1 MSVHQSRAEVSRCHS
16 VFCLSWLILLRVEQ
30 WRVMQLPAYWIERRQ
45 IQTVKELWN
54 VLLSEWRTNCQA
66 CFCQL
71 DLIVVEP
78 WRFSAD
84 PFNCEALYTY
94 TFLFYLLQLC
104 CVHLLS
110 FPRLLQSVV
119 FYFLP
124 HSCCLLASC
133 SLCFPASLLPLMRI
147 SLLRLCLPFFFGSQ
161 QFCCFT
167 SVKSAPDVHIIP
179 DNALVINHASLAH
192 QPSCRRTI
200 WPNKWPT

>member
-1 MSVHQSRAEVSRCHS
+1 M
-16 VFCLSWLILLRVEQ
+16 
-30 WRVMQLPAYWIERRQ
+30 
-45 IQTVKELWN
+45 
-54 VLLSEWRTNCQA
+54 LLSEWRTNCQA

-71 DLIVVEP
+71 DLIAVEP

-84 PFNCEALYTY
+84 PFNCEALNTY

-110 FPRLLQSVV
+110 FLCLLQSVV

-133 SLCFPASLLPLMRI
+133 FSLFSSIAVAPHENFVAASVFAFFF
-147 SLLRLCLPFFFGSQ
+147 FFFGSQ

-179 DNALVINHASLAH
+179 YNALIINHASLAH
-192 QPSCRRTI
+192 QPRCRRTI